1 MERRKSNTDL
11 TVGGS
16 YGGRRGADLGRL
28 LAALGQIDDAAAALA
43 RPGREA
49 DRGVESAVAHR
60 PVGAEVDDGL
70 ILFKKKTKN
79 QIESIGSRPQSSQ
92 DKGKPFS
99 YFFPD
104 ISLGSLPLI
113 ATGKSTDYPPPNP
126 RG

>member
-70 ILFKKKTKN
+70 ILFKKKKPKIKSN
-79 QIESIGSRPQSSQ
+79 QSDLVRSRPRI
-92 DKGKPFS
+92 KENPFLI
-99 YFFPD
+99 FFL
-104 ISLGSLPLI
+104 ISLWGR
-113 ATGKSTDYPPPNP
+113 YP
-126 RG
+126 